1 MPVVDLTVTNANS
14 GKYVEM
20 IRHAY
25 QEAVPS
31 HMDAAVAYTTH
42 SGVAELIS
50 TLSELDGWRKTRK
63 RWLVGIDYCRSD
75 PTALDYLNRL
85 PASHLRIH
93 DGTFV
98 SQRSGCAPRV
108 SYHPK
113 LYMISGPERSAV
125 VVGSGNLSHTG
136 LTLGIEAGV
145 SILDTNADNLSSAK
159 TWFSRHWRRASVWE
173 TVKERYCREYASL
186 KNRQTP
192 MASEDDSVPEIAGN
206 RGHISPEQLRQLRVC
221 QNLWIE
227 AGTLTKNRGRR
238 NPGNQLM
245 LKRNSR
251 VFFGFPASDLTR
263 DSLIGHVAIEFDGQV
278 RPDCSLRFSNNH
290 MDVLTLPVPDA
301 GGPPTYDNEILCFKR
316 IDVRTFRLRLGTR
329 RKASDWKRRSLM
341 INASLALRSG
351 RKWGVY

>member
-1 MPVVDLTVTNANS
+1 MPMTDLTVTSANS
-14 GKYVEM
+14 REYVEM
-20 IRHAY
+20 IRRAY

-31 HMDAAVAYTTH
+31 HIDAAVAYTTH
-42 SGVAELIS
+42 SGVAELIG
-50 TLSELDGWRKTRK
+50 TLSDLDGWHATRK

-98 SQRSGCAPRV
+98 SQRPGCAPRV

-113 LYMISGPERSAV
+113 LYMIRGPEHSAV
-125 VVGSGNLSHTG
+125 VLGSGNLSYTG
-136 LTLGIEAGV
+136 LRIGIEAGV
-145 SILDTNADNLSSAK
+145 SILDANAENLSTARN
-159 TWFSRHWRRASVWE
+159 WFSRHWRQASAWE
-173 TVKERYCREYASL
+173 TIKERYCREYASL
-186 KNRQTP
+186 KNRKTP

-206 RGHISPEQLRQLRVC
+206 RGQISPEQLRQLRVC

-227 AGTLTKNRGRR
+227 AGTLTKNRGRG

-263 DSLIGHVAIEFDGQV
+263 DSFIGYAAIEFDGQI
-278 RPDCSLRFSNNH
+278 RSDCSLRFSNNH

-316 IDVRTFRLRLGTR
+316 IDIRTFRLTLGTR
-329 RKASDWKRRSLM
+329 RQASNWKRWSLG
-341 INASLALRSG
+341 INAAFAMRGG
-351 RKWGVY
+351 REWGVY